1 MTAKDLEERSDAEL
15 GRELQE
21 LKAELFNLR
30 FQHAA
35 GQLEN
40 PIRLRDV
47 RRDIARVMTA
57 QRMRELGR
65 GPGSGAA
72 G

>member
-1 MTAKDLEERSDAEL
+1 VTGKDLEERSDAEL
-15 GRELQE
+15 GRQLQE

-47 RRDIARVMTA
+47 RHDIARVMTA
-57 QRMRELGR
+57 QRMRELDR
-65 GPGSGAA
+65 SGSGAA
-72 G
+72 R